1 VELHQVPEW
10 FNSHDLTSDTLHR
23 VGVRAGSS
31 LWNSRLDSKPEMSY
45 MMAVGT
51 GRDTKSLLTGFKF
64 TIIRVDP
71 SQAESLLD
79 ENHRKYR
86 CVELLEC

>member
-1 VELHQVPEW
+1 
-10 FNSHDLTSDTLHR
+10 
-23 VGVRAGSS
+23 
-31 LWNSRLDSKPEMSY
+31 